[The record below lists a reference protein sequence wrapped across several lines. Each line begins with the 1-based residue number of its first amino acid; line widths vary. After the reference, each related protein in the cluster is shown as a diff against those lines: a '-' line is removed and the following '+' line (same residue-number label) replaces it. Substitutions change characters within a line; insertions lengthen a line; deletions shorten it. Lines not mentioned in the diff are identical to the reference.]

1 MQLDTE
7 ELAIIYSTLEECLNS
22 DGWDNLAD
30 EIGGIMDKVKLQLKQ
45 PRQ

>member
-1 MQLDTE
+1 MQLNSE

-30 EIGGIMDKVKLQLKQ
+30 EIGGIMDKVKIQLKQ

>member
-1 MQLDTE
+1 MQLNSE

>member
-1 MQLDTE
+1 MQLDSE
-7 ELAIIYSTLEECLNS
+7 ELAIIYSALEECLNS

-30 EIGGIMDKVKLQLKQ
+30 EIDLIMDKVKLQLRQ

>member
-7 ELAIIYSTLEECLNS
+7 ELAIIYSALEDCLNS
-22 DGWDNLAD
+22 DDWKNLGLPIQ
-30 EIGGIMDKVKLQLKQ
+30 EIMSKVKLQLKQ

>member
-30 EIGGIMDKVKLQLKQ
+30 EIGGIVDKVKLQLKQ

>member
-1 MQLDTE
+1 MQLNSE

-22 DGWDNLAD
+22 DGWDSLAN

-45 PRQ
+45 PQQ